1 MEVPRLG
8 TKSELQLPATA
19 TATWDPSC
27 VCDLCCSLPKRWIL
41 NPLSEARDRTHNLM
55 GTSWV
60 CYRWA
65 TTGTPHRAPF
75 LCSCHTM
82 EMWHST
88 PPVSPQDSH
97 SASPSSPSQ
106 HPSLSSP
113 RPFPSNLLV
122 SSSALFQIL
131 LSAPGALISVRK
143 LFQME
148 VIPSEFGCQQNHLM
162 PASPV
167 ETELSSTITSSATA
181 ASWSYLCGG
190 FGHQLWP
197 TWLINGYDSHLWGY
211 PQSREHSGVLVRSS
225 KPAGRSWNVTSV
237 Q

>member
-27 VCDLCCSLPKRWIL
+27 VFDLCCSLPKRWIL

-60 CYRWA
+60 CYCWA

-162 PASPV
+162 PAGPV
-167 ETELSSTITSSATA
+167 ETELSSWRGEVRAEQHH
-181 ASWSYLCGG
+181 
-190 FGHQLWP
+190 HQQRH
-197 TWLINGYDSHLWGY
+197 G
-211 PQSREHSGVLVRSS
+211 GVLIIPLWRIWGSAVAHMVDQRI
-225 KPAGRSWNVTSV
+225 WLTSLGIPPK
-237 Q
+237 